1 MVNHITTTSIMVQ
14 PNLPRGTKKQLD
26 RETYARLKAEIAAPY
41 RGLRRF
47 FYFAAAGSGFIG
59 AFIFLTQIL
68 AGRDIETALSNLAVQ
83 VVVIAVA
90 AFLWQW
96 EQREEDKGKK
106 KN

>member
-1 MVNHITTTSIMVQ
+1 MVQ
-14 PNLPRGTKKQLD
+14 PNSPKGTNKQLD

-47 FYFAAAGSGFIG
+47 FYLAAAGSGFIG

-68 AGRDIETALSNLAVQ
+68 AGRDIETALSNLAIQ
-83 VVVIAVA
+83 AAVIAVV

-96 EQREEDKGKK
+96 EQRQEDKGKK
-106 KN
+106 KKGQ

>member
-1 MVNHITTTSIMVQ
+1 MVQ
-14 PNLPRGTKKQLD
+14 PNSPRGTKKQLD
-26 RETYARLKAEIAAPY
+26 RETYARLKAEIASPY

-47 FYFAAAGSGFIG
+47 FYFASAGSGFIG

-83 VVVIAVA
+83 AAVIAVA

-96 EQREEDKGKK
+96 EQRQEDKGKK
-106 KN
+106 KK